1 MNTTKVVIAMVAT
14 LALIGVIA
22 VTLVI
27 IAPLAEAGC
36 EGGNAGSHAF
46 NQSKG
51 KCFDRGTFFLIT
63 IFNYYF
69 G

>member
-1 MNTTKVVIAMVAT
+1 MNTTKVVIAIVAT
-14 LALIGVIA
+14 LALMGVLA

-36 EGGNAGSHAF
+36 ERGNAGSHAF

-69 G
+69 A

>member
-1 MNTTKVVIAMVAT
+1 MNTTKVVIAIVAT
-14 LALIGVIA
+14 LALIGAIA
-22 VTLVI
+22 VTLVT

-36 EGGNAGSHAF
+36 EKGRAGSHAF

-51 KCFDRGTFFLIT
+51 KCFDRGTFFLIS

-69 G
+69 A